1 MNFSLILRIQGLSN
15 YFHPVMSRRLLI
27 ETLLSRIESMFTE
40 INVPEPA
47 LGATVS
53 AAVSALVDTL

>member
-1 MNFSLILRIQGLSN
+1 
-15 YFHPVMSRRLLI
+15 MSRRLLI